1 MNIEKTFINKAMF
14 LIQTKKYMKIEK
26 TFKVKAKFFK
36 TDFMSGLNFKTLK
49 GQT

>member
-1 MNIEKTFINKAMF
+1 MFKAKF
-14 LIQTKKYMKIEK
+14 LKQIKKYITIEK